1 MKTTLHFKKKPNQWI
16 RKVFL
21 AFLFALTFSNSVF
34 SQCPNNLLISSTPPT
49 NGLIIYYPFDGNTT
63 NLGSGNYTATVSGA
77 TYGTGICG
85 QGMHFDGIDD
95 YIKITPFVPLTSN
108 FSIAA
113 WVFVDSLTQ
122 NLAVFATRDQCPTT
136 YRGYSQ
142 GEFGINYYT
151 AAAGGS
157 NRVRYVINT
166 HQNCTGWSAGDRYY
180 VPNYLYSS
188 GSWHFVAISVQGN
201 STDSR
206 LIKTYI
212 DCQLYSMTQYYN
224 YNTTPAFNPN
234 NNNQSFIGAA
244 SNILPWNYS
253 FNGTIDEFRIY
264 NRVLSD
270 AEMLSLYEK
279 CKPLD
284 IDINKHIGICS
295 GDSANIELINTQ
307 DGVDYQLFDST
318 NQQYIGPLLSGGC
331 NSLFFNTGLITS
343 PTDFYIKATDVNCQ
357 IILDTLISL
366 NPSSGAASEHHDSI
380 QLCDGDSV
388 LINGFFYTAPNI
400 LFDTLVDANGC
411 DSVIITSLLAL
422 PSPIINLGNDTAFC
436 DGDSVPISI
445 SNIYDTILWSTGSN
459 TNSIYVNTMGSYWVE
474 VTDSICKNSDT
485 IFISNLTHT
494 YISINDTNFCDGE
507 IWQISLPTSN
517 SYLWSTGSTSNQII
531 IQDSGY
537 YWVDITDICKNYK
550 EDFHLSLE
558 DCSCMMAVPNVF
570 TPNGDGLNDF
580 FFPVINCVFEEYHLV
595 IFNRWGQL
603 LFETNNQ
610 NEKWDG
616 TYQNKEVP
624 EGVYFY
630 LIDYRQPYN
639 DGKDA
644 QHSGSITLYR

>member
-1 MKTTLHFKKKPNQWI
+1 MKNSIKILL
-16 RKVFL
+16 VFL
-21 AFLFALTFSNSVF
+21 VF
-34 SQCPNNLLISSTPPT
+34 SLLTMDGFTQCPLNIGQIPNVNNT
-49 NGLIIYYPFDGNTT
+49 GQIIYFPFNSNTT
-63 NLGSGNYTATVSGA
+63 NQGSGSYTATVSGA
-77 TYGTGICG
+77 NYTTGICG
-85 QGMHFDGIDD
+85 QAMEFDGIND
-95 YIKITPFVPLTSN
+95 YVKINPFVPMSGN
-108 FSIAA
+108 FTISA
-113 WVFVDSLTQ
+113 WVFLNTVSTGEKIF
-122 NLAVFATRDQCPTT
+122 VTRDQCITS
-136 YRGYSQ
+136 YRAYSQ
-142 GEFGINYYT
+142 AEFDLTQSANGM
-151 AAAGGS
+151 
-157 NRVRYVINT
+157 RYMVNI
-166 HQNCTGWSAGDRYY
+166 HQNCTGYSGGDRYFTSNFY
-180 VPNYLYSS
+180 NPTGSWHLYSVTVQNNQNENRVVKLYYDCQLISSTQTMDFSTSIVFNPSGKNYNSYIGAGSNVPNYYYSLD
-188 GSWHFVAISVQGN
+188 G
-201 STDSR
+201 
-206 LIKTYI
+206 K
-212 DCQLYSMTQYYN
+212 
-224 YNTTPAFNPN
+224 
-234 NNNQSFIGAA
+234 
-244 SNILPWNYS
+244 
-253 FNGTIDEFRIY
+253 IDEFRLY
-264 NRVLSD
+264 NRVLS
-270 AEMLSLYEK
+270 EEELRNLYHK